1 MKKIISISL
10 LSFISILSAT
20 SSYSWGTP
28 NNKIKAGKEE
38 YVCVKYKQ
46 TGRNS
51 YKCVKRV
58 WR

>member
-1 MKKIISISL
+1 MKKAIFITV
-10 LSFISILSAT
+10 LSFASILSAT
-20 SSYSWGTP
+20 SSYSWGTADDYRR
-28 NNKIKAGKEE
+28 AGKKE

-51 YKCVKRV
+51 YKCVKKG